1 MDLSEDNVGNDKG
14 LARWLLFSDSPCII
28 DLLRHAA
35 CNYWWGALLAHF
47 SNILVF
53 NIEVTYQHFR
63 FDEIATEIEAYAI
76 FFLYDFNNLPCSFL
90 NFQIFRNK
98 LLRKLFD
105 SARKYC

>member
-1 MDLSEDNVGNDKG
+1 MRRVTIG
-14 LARWLLFSDSPCII
+14 
-28 DLLRHAA
+28 
-35 CNYWWGALLAHF
+35 GADLLAHF

-53 NIEVTYQHFR
+53 NIEVKCQHFR
-63 FDEIATEIEAYAI
+63 FDEIATEIEAYAL